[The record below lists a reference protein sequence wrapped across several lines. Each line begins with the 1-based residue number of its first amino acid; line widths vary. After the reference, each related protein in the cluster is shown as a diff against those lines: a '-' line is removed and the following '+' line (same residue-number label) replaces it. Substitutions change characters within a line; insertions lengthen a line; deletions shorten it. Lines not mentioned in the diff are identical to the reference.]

1 MYTANK
7 NTLFVSVTLPD
18 LVNSAEFSS
27 VMIMMSSVNCFFN
40 INVNVI
46 TIKVKLSQKVS

>member
-7 NTLFVSVTLPD
+7 NNTLFVSVTLPD
-18 LVNSAEFSS
+18 LNSAEFSS

-40 INVNVI
+40 VNLNVI